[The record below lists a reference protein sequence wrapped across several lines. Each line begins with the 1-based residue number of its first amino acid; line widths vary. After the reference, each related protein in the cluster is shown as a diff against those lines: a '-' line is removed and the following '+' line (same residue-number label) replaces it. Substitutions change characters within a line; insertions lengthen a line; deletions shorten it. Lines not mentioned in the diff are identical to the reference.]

1 MTIGSKMRWSV
12 RRYCWPLLIAL
23 AVLGSL
29 GGCAGQSHSGKR
41 GWFSKQPEPP
51 RTVEEFLALPK
62 PK

>member
-1 MTIGSKMRWSV
+1 MTIGSDTWSLV
-12 RRYCWPLLIAL
+12 RRRSWPLVLAL
-23 AVLGSL
+23 AMLGSL

-51 RTVEEFLALPK
+51 KTVEEFLALPK